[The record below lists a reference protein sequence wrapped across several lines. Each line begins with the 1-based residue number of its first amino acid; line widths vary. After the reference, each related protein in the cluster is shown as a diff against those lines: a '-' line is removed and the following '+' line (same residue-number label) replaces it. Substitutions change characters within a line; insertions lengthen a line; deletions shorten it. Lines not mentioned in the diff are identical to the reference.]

1 MGQWI
6 PRPVLTAEAASLSS
20 PWDMRKNQDCSTGLI
35 PMKLT
40 GKREPQNLW
49 WARRVFHCGNII
61 WLYGGYDLEE
71 PLEVLLQEGE
81 VEVVR
86 TGYEDDKKA
95 MSGYAADCEGGII
108 ELQTWF

>member
-1 MGQWI
+1 MDET
-6 PRPVLTAEAASLSS
+6 P
-20 PWDMRKNQDCSTGLI
+20 
-35 PMKLT
+35 
-40 GKREPQNLW
+40 
-49 WARRVFHCGNII
+49 
-61 WLYGGYDLEE
+61 EE
-71 PLEVLLQEGE
+71 LLQEGE